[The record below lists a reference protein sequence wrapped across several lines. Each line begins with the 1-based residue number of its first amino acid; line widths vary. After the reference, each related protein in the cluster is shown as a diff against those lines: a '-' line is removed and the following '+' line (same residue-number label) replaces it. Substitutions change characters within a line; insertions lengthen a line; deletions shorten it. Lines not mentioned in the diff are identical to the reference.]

1 MSAGA
6 IQIQTLTS
14 GGATDKSYIWVPASE
29 AGDYGLEG
37 EGWLD
42 NDEGSAAVKTFADG
56 EGFLTSN
63 DFGDGATITFAGQ
76 VPTAATEFV
85 IPNNFA
91 VAGNCTPANVDIQ
104 SIVVEG
110 DGVSAGAIQIQTLTS
125 GGATDKSYIW
135 VPASE
140 AGDYGLEG
148 EGWLDNDEGSAAVKT
163 FAPGEGFLTSNDFG
177 EGAMLKIPSP
187 VL

>member
-1 MSAGA
+1 M
-6 IQIQTLTS
+6 
-14 GGATDKSYIWVPASE
+14 
-29 AGDYGLEG
+29 
-37 EGWLD
+37 
-42 NDEGSAAVKTFADG
+42 
-56 EGFLTSN
+56 
-63 DFGDGATITFAGQ
+63 
-76 VPTAATEFV
+76 
-85 IPNNFA
+85 
-91 VAGNCTPANVDIQ
+91 
-104 SIVVEG
+104 
-110 DGVSAGAIQIQTLTS
+110 SAGAIQIQTLTS